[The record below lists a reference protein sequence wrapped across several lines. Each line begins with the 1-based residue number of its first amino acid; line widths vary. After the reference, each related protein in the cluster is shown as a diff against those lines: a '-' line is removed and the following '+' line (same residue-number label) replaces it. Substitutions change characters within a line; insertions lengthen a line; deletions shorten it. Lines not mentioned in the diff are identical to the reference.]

1 MGISALESLHRRPTH
16 RQEDRK
22 PRAGRQDTSEGGEM
36 TTTKERIKRRGDIR
50 MKVAEDIEERLD
62 RISKVYGMPPSTLA
76 AMAVGQWIAQQER
89 ALMMTEAISNAV
101 GQSMGDAVATELRQQ
116 LSLLTLAKDGGGDD

>member
-1 MGISALESLHRRPTH
+1 
-16 RQEDRK
+16 
-22 PRAGRQDTSEGGEM
+22 M